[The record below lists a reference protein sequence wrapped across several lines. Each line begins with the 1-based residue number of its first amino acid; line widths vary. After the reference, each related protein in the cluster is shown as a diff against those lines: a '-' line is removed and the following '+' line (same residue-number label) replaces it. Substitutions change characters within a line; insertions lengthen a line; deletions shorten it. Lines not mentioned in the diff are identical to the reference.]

1 MKKLLLILNK
11 IKKSVYLDKKILPFV
26 DVAINHIEIVKKQIE
41 SERNPYKYTDK
52 NITVYDNELLEDTTE
67 EVEESDSI
75 MVFNKEWETVYEK

>member
-1 MKKLLLILNK
+1 MTKFSFNLDRKLTIWKRTELLIDAENEAEAL
-11 IKKSVYLDKKILPFV
+11 
-26 DVAINHIEIVKKQIE
+26 EIVKKQIE

>member
-1 MKKLLLILNK
+1 MTKFSFN
-11 IKKSVYLDKKILPFV
+11 LDRKQTIWKRTELFV
-26 DVAINHIEIVKKQIE
+26 EAENEAEALEIVKKQIE